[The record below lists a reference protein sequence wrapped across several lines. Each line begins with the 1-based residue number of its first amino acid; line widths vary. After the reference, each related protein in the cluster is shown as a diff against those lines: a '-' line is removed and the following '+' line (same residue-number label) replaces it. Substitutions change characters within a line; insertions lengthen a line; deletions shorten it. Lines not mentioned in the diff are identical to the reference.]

1 MNWFVVLMSNF
12 ASAPLAIQA
21 SVGSKP
27 KLGSARLGFGS
38 SFREKKLGS
47 ARHVFQKARLGS
59 ARHILQK
66 KLGSARLALSFKKPS
81 HLEKQKI
88 S

>member
-1 MNWFVVLMSNF
+1 MGSVGQSVTTLLRDHDLVLKLKKGDKNS
-12 ASAPLAIQA
+12 

-27 KLGSARLGFGS
+27 KLGSARFWLELLG
-38 SFREKKLGS
+38 K
-47 ARHVFQKARLGS
+47 KARLGL

-81 HLEKQKI
+81 YLEKQKM